1 MHIRVLVLWTGHR
14 CGNFA
19 PANERCIV
27 QGNMYRLCI
36 RSAKRQ
42 RKKKTKRH
50 TEKTANVIQKR
61 EDVPGTKCSPLGV
74 LTFPFPSRH
83 SRSSPCCARRSTARS
98 RARHDTGPAR
108 CRVVT

>member
-42 RKKKTKRH
+42 RKKKP
-50 TEKTANVIQKR
+50 NVIQKKQQTSFR
-61 EDVPGTKCSPLGV
+61 RGK
-74 LTFPFPSRH
+74 TFPAPSVVLWGAYFPFH
-83 SRSSPCCARRSTARS
+83 LDTAGARRAAHAAAR
-98 RARHDTGPAR
+98 RARGHATTRGRQGA
-108 CRVVT
+108 VS

>member
-42 RKKKTKRH
+42 RKKKNQTSYRKNSKRH
-50 TEKTANVIQKR
+50 SEEGR
-61 EDVPGTKCSPLGV
+61 R
-74 LTFPFPSRH
+74 SRH
-83 SRSSPCCARRSTARS
+83 Q
-98 RARHDTGPAR
+98 
-108 CRVVT
+108 V